1 MPFVYILGINM
12 TSPHKNNA
20 RYLIGIDLGTTNSV
34 LAYCEIE
41 DNLTQSAVNIFKID
55 QLVGPGEV
63 VRKPL
68 LPSFRFH
75 PTNSQFQNSDMSLPW
90 DTQPVEG
97 ELDQVIIGEWAR
109 ELGSQIEGRQ
119 VSSAKSWLSHDGVD
133 RESDILPWSAAD
145 NVEKVSP
152 LLASASY
159 LNHMRQSWDHHS
171 PNHKLADQEV
181 VVTIPASFDETARNL
196 TLKTA
201 KLAGLANIHLL
212 EEPQAVCYDWYS
224 RHLDSASQQLQYI
237 PSILV
242 CDVGGGTTDLSLIS
256 AEHQQDSLFLNRIG
270 VGDHLMLGGDN
281 IDLALAHLAEQRLS
295 QNKKLNAASLMK
307 LIQQTRKVKEDLL
320 RPDAPEQAKISILG
334 SGSRLIGGTKSAPIS
349 KKEIHNIVLDGFF
362 PLTDKQDMPLQRRT
376 AVVEFGLP
384 YAADAAISRHIAE
397 FIQNHSSDAKT
408 PTALLLNGGVFN
420 SELVES
426 RMVELL
432 SQWHGSPITLLDN
445 PNPDLSV
452 AFGAVAYAKA
462 RHGSQLKIGGGSA
475 RSYFLHLKQKNT
487 SASKA
492 LCVLAKG
499 TEAGQEIRLHG
510 RQFLLTLGEPIQIDL
525 LTSTQEVFIDANG
538 TLTPP
543 KNSLLLNVQRNLERA
558 DFKPLPP
565 YIATLEGNQA
575 RESLQANQ
583 KDRVEVIL
591 ACQLTE
597 VGTLKIECV
606 STQNDNKRWL
616 LEFDTR
622 KHEEFEQAQTHPH
635 LEQAKEFI
643 TVAYSANKKADNDK
657 HIKTL
662 SKDLEKQLGKRDQWD
677 FPTLRQLFD
686 TFSLGKKRRRRSS
699 DHEKQWLRLAGFTL
713 RPGFGDPTD
722 EWRIE
727 QTWALYQQG
736 IQFPSHQTWSDWWIF
751 WRRIAGG
758 LNHNQQESILADIA
772 KYLHPGAHR
781 NKGTGKEASE
791 HGYEAMVSLSASLE
805 HLDNEDKVL
814 LSNWYLNR
822 AQKSTE
828 HVQAHWWALGRLASR
843 SQLYGS
849 QHNIVPAAQVNQWLL
864 KMLELDW
871 KQESMIGFAAVM
883 MGRKTGDRSIDI
895 SQDIRAKVIEKLI
908 ASRATPT
915 WIDLVSEVKELTE
928 DESKKVF
935 GDSIPAGLQMVV

>member
-1 MPFVYILGINM
+1 M
-12 TSPHKNNA
+12 TSSHSSKA
-20 RYLIGIDLGTTNSV
+20 RYLVGIDLGTTNSV
-34 LAYCEIE
+34 LAYCEIQ
-41 DNLTQSAVNIFKID
+41 DDLTQSAVQIFDID

-63 VRKPL
+63 VRKSL

-75 PTNSQFQNSDMSLPW
+75 PAQGQFQASDMTLPW
-90 DTQPVEG
+90 TSQPMAG
-97 ELDQVIIGEWAR
+97 EIDQVIIGEWAR
-109 ELGSQIEGRQ
+109 ELGAQVEGRQ
-119 VSSAKSWLSHDGVD
+119 VSSAKSWLSHDAVD
-133 RESDILPWSAAD
+133 RESDILPWSAAESVD
-145 NVEKVSP
+145 KVSP

-159 LNHMRQSWDHHS
+159 LNHIRQSWDYHHPS
-171 PNHKLADQEV
+171 DKLADQDV

-196 TLKTA
+196 TLKA
-201 KLAGLANIHLL
+201 AELAGLQHIHLL

-224 RHLDSASQQLQYI
+224 RHLNSASEQLQDI

-242 CDVGGGTTDLSLIS
+242 CDVGGGTTDLSLIAAQHHEEQLS
-256 AEHQQDSLFLNRIG
+256 LNRIG

-320 RPDAPEQAKISILG
+320 RPDAAEQAKISILG
-334 SGSRLIGGTKSAPIS
+334 SGSRLIGGTKSAPIT
-349 KKEIHNIVLDGFF
+349 KQEIHQIVLDGFF
-362 PLTDKQDMPLQRRT
+362 PLTARSEMPQQRRT

-384 YAADAAISRHIAE
+384 YAADAAISRHLAQ
-397 FIQNHSSDAKT
+397 FIEHHSPDGQT
-408 PTALLLNGGVFN
+408 PTGLLLNGGVFN

-445 PNPDLSV
+445 PTPDLSV
-452 AFGAVAYAKA
+452 AYGAVAYAKA
-462 RHGSQLKIGGGSA
+462 RHGAQLKIGGGSA

-487 SASKA
+487 AQSKA

-499 TEAGQEIRLHG
+499 TETGQEIRLNG

-525 LTSTQEVFIDANG
+525 LTSTQEQFINASG
-538 TLTPP
+538 ALTGPQ
-543 KNSLLLNVQRNLERA
+543 NSLLLNVQNNLERA
-558 DFKPLPP
+558 AFKPLPP
-565 YIATLEGNQA
+565 YIATLEGSQT
-575 RESLQANQ
+575 RENLQANQ
-583 KDRVEVIL
+583 KDRVEVML

-606 STQNDNKRWL
+606 STQQDNQRWL

-622 KHEEFEQAQTHPH
+622 KHEEFEQAQAHPR
-635 LEQAKEFI
+635 LEQAKTLI
-643 TVAYSANKKADNDK
+643 SSAYSANKKADNSQL
-657 HIKTL
+657 IKTL
-662 SKDLEKQLGKRDQWD
+662 SKDLEKQLGKREQWD

-686 TFSLGKKRRRRSS
+686 TFSLGKKRRRRSEA
-699 DHEKQWLRLAGFTL
+699 HEKQWLRLAGFAL

-736 IQFPSHQTWSDWWIF
+736 IQFPSHQTWSDWWVF

-758 LNHNQQESILADIA
+758 LNQQQQETILADIA

-781 NKGTGKEASE
+781 AKGSSKEANE
-791 HGYEAMVSLSASLE
+791 HGYEAMVRLSASLE
-805 HLDNEDKVL
+805 HLDSEDKML
-814 LSNWYLNR
+814 LSNWYLSR
-822 AQKSTE
+822 AQKSPD

-843 SQLYGS
+843 SQMYGS

-871 KQESMIGFAAVM
+871 KQEPMIGFAAVM
-883 MGRKTGDRSIDI
+883 MARKTGDRSLDI
-895 SQDIRAKVIEKLI
+895 AEDVRNKVIEKLQ
-908 ASRATPT
+908 ASRATAS
-915 WIDLVSEVKELTE
+915 WIELVSDVTQLND
-928 DESKKVF
+928 DESKKIF
-935 GDSIPAGLQMVV
+935 GDSIPAGLQMLN